1 MASPLVLA
9 IVIEMGRYTRN
20 TLYKC
25 IKACIYKEKC
35 NTLTRKHIYLFSIFD
50 DIQLVMSPAFLISG
64 NIAILTYKFLKKI
77 FNFSSVSPYFL
88 NFLHLSVL

>member
-64 NIAILTYKFLKKI
+64 NIAILTYKFL
-77 FNFSSVSPYFL
+77 
-88 NFLHLSVL
+88 